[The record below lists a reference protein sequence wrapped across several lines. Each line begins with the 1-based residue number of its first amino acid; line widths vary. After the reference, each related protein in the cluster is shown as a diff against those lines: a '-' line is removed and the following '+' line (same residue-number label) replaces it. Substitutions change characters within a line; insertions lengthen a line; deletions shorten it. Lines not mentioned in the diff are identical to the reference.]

1 MPELPE
7 VEVISRGLAGELEE
21 RRITE
26 VNVRYAGSV
35 QGDAET
41 FRKRLSGAEVKK
53 VHRRGKLLLM
63 DLQSASGEALF
74 LGFHLKM
81 TGRLI
86 TSDERPE
93 DTPHTHIIFDLDDG
107 RFLQFHDVRK
117 FGYAVCLTQDEIKD
131 WPFLKTLGPEPLDL
145 SQAGFV
151 ALFSG
156 RRGQIKALLLNQTVI
171 AGIGNIYADES
182 LFRAGIAPFTQA
194 HKVPKAKLKALHG
207 HLQDVIK
214 EAIAANGS
222 SIRDYVDSGGNA
234 GAFQNDFRVYGRK
247 GEPCRVCESTLQSSK
262 VAGRTSTYC
271 SHCQPGKQA
280 TKP

>member
-7 VEVISRGLAGELEE
+7 VEVIARGLGKELKG
-21 RRITE
+21 RHIKRID
-26 VNVRYAGSV
+26 VRYAGSV
-35 QGDAET
+35 QGDTQT
-41 FRKRLSGAEVKK
+41 FCTRLTGARVR
-53 VHRRGKLLLM
+53 VVGRRGKLLLM
-63 DLQSASGEALF
+63 DLQSAAGEDLY

-86 TSDERPE
+86 TSDHRPE
-93 DTPHTHIIFDLDDG
+93 ESPHSHIIFDLDDD

-117 FGYAVCLTQDEIKD
+117 FGYAVCLSPDELKD
-131 WPFLKTLGPEPLDL
+131 WPFLKTLGPEPLEL
-145 SQAGFV
+145 SQAEFLP
-151 ALFSG
+151 LFTG
-156 RRGQIKALLLNQTVI
+156 RRGLIKGLLLNQTVI

-207 HLQDVIK
+207 HLQDVLK

-247 GEPCRVCESTLQSSK
+247 GEPCRICESTLQATK

-271 SHCQPGKQA
+271 TRCQPGKA
-280 TKP
+280 KART